1 MNKKAIEERNVE
13 INHLKNVERESMTKI
28 KKYEDQLKKIQR
40 DLEEY
45 KNQKNAKA
53 FDTFRRL
60 EKECTEMHKEIL
72 TLENETEK
80 LKEKIKD
87 SETDQERCDQTIAEL
102 EAAISRLDQKMKFAE
117 TNIDKQAKTLKEK
130 KNMYEEAKRNLQAL
144 QKGDEIV
151 ADNNIYSISVQLK
164 EAELNLN
171 STLSEMKQLQMKLDH
186 LQNELKS
193 FQYSLANNQKDSTQI
208 NQQIAGLE
216 DEISKLHQK
225 YQKMDTS
232 QEQIAELQDEKKAL
246 MGEANEINQRINEV
260 GGMNPIFRLNY
271 RDPEPNFDRRKV
283 KGRVFQLITVNDPKF
298 IKPLE
303 AVAGGKLFQIIV
315 DNENTSKMLL
325 KRESFGQMNVIL
337 IPNSKIVPQTIP
349 AEVVEKAKQ
358 IAAELQGNAAP
369 AYTLIKYDPELKNSM
384 EFVFG
389 GAFICSSTEI
399 AKRIAFDKGIRRKCV
414 NLEGD
419 IFDPAGT
426 LTGGYQNMQN
436 SILTKYAEFKK
447 LNQELDSKQKSLKA
461 IEDKLAYVQQRAQEG
476 ERLKNDIDIK
486 THELELIRKRLKD
499 KASFKAQERVED
511 LELQIKDLEEEIKDL
526 EEQEQAYQKEIADL
540 KREKASLS
548 KGETKS
554 KDYYKEQVD
563 KLKKEVDRL
572 EATIRTLKTEK
583 SNNEVEKESSETEI
597 QRKKKELQKEK
608 ERMDAFRKE
617 LEQKDKSLSKR
628 KHEYNKIEVETLNEA
643 LV

>member
-13 INHLKNVERESMTKI
+13 INHLKNVERESMVKI
-28 KKYEDQLKKIQR
+28 KKYEDQLKKIQK

-53 FDTFRRL
+53 FETFRKL
-60 EKECTEMHKEIL
+60 EKECAEMHKEIQ

-87 SETDQERCDQTIAEL
+87 SENDQERCEQTVAEL
-102 EAAISRLDQKMKFAE
+102 EASISRLDQKMKFAE
-117 TNIDKQAKTLKEK
+117 ANIEKQAKTHKEK
-130 KNMYEEAKRNLQAL
+130 KAMYEEAKRNLQAL

-151 ADNNIYSISVQLK
+151 VDNNIYSIGVQLK

-193 FQYSLANNQKDSTQI
+193 QQTSLAHNQKDSSQL
-208 NQQIAGLE
+208 NQHISNLT
-216 DEISKLHQK
+216 DEIAKMQSK
-225 YQKMDTS
+225 YQKHDST
-232 QEQIAELQDEKKAL
+232 QEQIGELQDERKAL
-246 MGEANEINQRINEV
+246 VGEADEINQRINEI

-271 RDPEPNFDRRKV
+271 RDPEPNFDRKKV

-303 AVAGGKLFQIIV
+303 AVAGGKLFQIVV

-337 IPNSKIVPQTIP
+337 IPNSKIIPQTIP
-349 AEVVEKAKQ
+349 PEIVEKAKQ
-358 IAAELQGNAAP
+358 IAAELNGNAAP
-369 AYTLIKYDPELKNSM
+369 AYSLIKYDPELRNSM

-399 AKRIAFDKGIRRKCV
+399 AKRIAFDKTIRRKCV

-436 SILTKYAEFKK
+436 SILTKYGEFKK
-447 LNQELDSKQKSLKA
+447 LNQELDSKQKSIKA
-461 IEDKLAYVQQRAQEG
+461 IEDKLARVQERAQES
-476 ERLKNDIDIK
+476 EKMKNDIDIK
-486 THELELIRKRLKD
+486 THELELLKKRLKD
-499 KASFKAQERVED
+499 KGNFKVQERAED
-511 LELQIKDLEEEIKDL
+511 LNLQIKDLQDQIKDL
-526 EEQEQAYQKEIADL
+526 KEQETNYQREIEEL
-540 KREKASLS
+540 RKEKASLS
-548 KGETKS
+548 KGEK
-554 KDYYKEQVD
+554 KDKAYYQEQVN
-563 KLKKEVDRL
+563 KLKKEVERL
-572 EATIRTLKTEK
+572 EATIRSLKTEK
-583 SNNEVEKESSETEI
+583 SNNEVEKENNESEI
-597 QRKKKELQKEK
+597 QRKKKELQKER
-608 ERMDAFRKE
+608 ERMETFRKE
-617 LEQKDKSLSKR
+617 LEQKDKQLSKR
-628 KHEYNKIEVETLNEA
+628 KTEYNKMEVR
-643 LV
+643 